1 LGGLGSVKSA
11 LSFYVESLGHIADV
25 LSISIQLLFEL
36 RVSLSTESASGPFK
50 KKYHVT
56 ESLAMSPELEDNDSN
71 AQE

>member
-36 RVSLSTESASGPFK
+36 RVSLSTELALGPFK
-50 KKYHVT
+50 KDHVT
-56 ESLAMSPELEDNDSN
+56 EPLAMSPELEDNDSN